1 MAAAA
6 LPAADRNGNSVHVS
20 AFARL
25 PPFVRPWRWW
35 LSPSISD
42 RFCYSDGVGD
52 SLNVMKGCGR
62 VNLRAAFSPK
72 HNIGPACLSQ
82 ARSCF
87 RENSWGYQGQVK
99 EEVDAA
105 SDRRPTRGLT
115 PGNPTKPCETTNE
128 VTPATALDLEVGP
141 YVFASCKAK

>member
-6 LPAADRNGNSVHVS
+6 VPAADRNGNSVHVS

-25 PPFVRPWRWW
+25 SPFVRPWRWW

-42 RFCYSDGVGD
+42 RFCYSDGVGG

-72 HNIGPACLSQ
+72 HNIGPACLPACPKQ
-82 ARSCF
+82 
-87 RENSWGYQGQVK
+87 
-99 EEVDAA
+99 EVA
-105 SDRRPTRGLT
+105 SEKIVGDIKDRLKKKWMQLAIADRP
-115 PGNPTKPCETTNE
+115 E
-128 VTPATALDLEVGP
+128 D
-141 YVFASCKAK
+141 